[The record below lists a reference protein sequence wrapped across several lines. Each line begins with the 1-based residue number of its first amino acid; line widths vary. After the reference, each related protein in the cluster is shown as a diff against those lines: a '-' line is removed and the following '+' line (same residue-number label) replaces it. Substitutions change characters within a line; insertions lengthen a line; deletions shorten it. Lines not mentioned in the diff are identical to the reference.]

1 MNLSNNQNNLLFDMY
16 RSAYIV
22 LRAQYVMSIASDPS
36 ENSIYKSTP
45 SGQANVAFQ
54 TRKTST
60 KQAGIAV

>member
-1 MNLSNNQNNLLFDMY
+1 
-16 RSAYIV
+16 
-22 LRAQYVMSIASDPS
+22 MSIASDPS

-45 SGQANVAFQ
+45 SGQANMAFQ

>member
-22 LRAQYVMSIASDPS
+22 LRAHVMSIASDPS